1 MFSPRAAKEYNQVNN
16 NITHYYYI
24 TNIDLHSTI
33 LALEEFQVL
42 HAGGMRKRV
51 NSFDEARALD
61 RPNERMPPRRESV
74 VSMSSEVAE
83 SPMAVNTGDPKF
95 MFDGSQHEGKSK

>member
-1 MFSPRAAKEYNQVNN
+1 MHV
-16 NITHYYYI
+16 
-24 TNIDLHSTI
+24 LHA
-33 LALEEFQVL
+33 ALEEFQVL

-61 RPNERMPPRRESV
+61 RPNERMPPRRDSV

-83 SPMAVNTGDPKF
+83 SPMAVNTADQKF
-95 MFDGSQHEGKSK
+95 MFDSSEGKSK